1 MLRKYSKM
9 FDFDSVLSRGKD
21 RLGKAEL
28 AAGYNVRKAQTA
40 FSSTSALAGA
50 GTVPLSR

>member
-1 MLRKYSKM
+1 M
-9 FDFDSVLSRGKD
+9 FDSAQVHGNG